1 MLNSHKKNNIGF
13 VRLLNRRKEPVNSEI
28 NWHPVKPW
36 HRQVQWQSWNIGVP
50 KKTTSKVVSS
60 VQWCFRGGLSG
71 GYETSFNF
79 WCVFFLF
86 DCLLV
91 LNLCIASMAVFS
103 VHKFKPLLCYSETS
117 CFHLA
122 GVQSVQSRFEWFWQG
137 VTHVVF
143 SGGTKPS
150 KEAFTDR
157 SCGYLQPSRSLAIP
171 RALST
176 SLLGKVS
183 LSASLLPGWCS
194 VFPTRAKQ

>member
-79 WCVFFLF
+79 WCGFFCLIVCLF
-86 DCLLV
+86 WFYALLPWQCFQSTSS
-91 LNLCIASMAVFS
+91 NLCFAIVKLAAFIWQVSRVSRADSSDSDRVWHTLFS
-103 VHKFKPLLCYSETS
+103 LVEPSQAKRHSQTDPVGTFSHRGVWQSQEPWA
-117 CFHLA
+117 HLFLER
-122 GVQSVQSRFEWFWQG
+122 SV
-137 VTHVVF
+137 
-143 SGGTKPS
+143 
-150 KEAFTDR
+150 
-157 SCGYLQPSRSLAIP
+157 
-171 RALST
+171 
-176 SLLGKVS
+176 
-183 LSASLLPGWCS
+183 
-194 VFPTRAKQ
+194 